1 MVDRI
6 RWSNVSQFREEGFC
20 MILGTISAIDDD
32 NGLQLIIDGE
42 DTPTTKKYTYMSS
55 YVPTAND
62 RVLIEEI
69 SGSYVIMG
77 KVISDVASSGIA
89 RQATTAASCT
99 GNAATATTAESCTG
113 NAATAT
119 KADSATQA
127 DSLKNTNTN
136 SGYLVYSVDRTYNS
150 QLGTYIVTDVRFSGW
165 QQNYIY
171 KT

>member
-1 MVDRI
+1 
-6 RWSNVSQFREEGFC
+6 

-77 KVISDVASSGIA
+77 KVISDKDSSGIA
-89 RQATTAASCT
+89 RTAETAQSAAVAASSEISDKT
-99 GNAATATTAESCTG
+99 KGFDDSVTA
-113 NAATAT
+113 
-119 KADSATQA
+119 QA
-127 DSLKNTNTN
+127 GQVVTNYRREWN
-136 SGYLVYSVDRTYNS
+136 STINSYIITDLSTSSTRNFVY
-150 QLGTYIVTDVRFSGW
+150 
-165 QQNYIY
+165 
-171 KT
+171 K